1 MVDSY
6 RKDKGRCMRTDYELV
21 AKIRAG
27 EQRAFVELI
36 ERYKARIFHTT
47 LRILG
52 NREDA
57 EEAAQDTFVR
67 AHRGLENF
75 REDSTFSTWIYR
87 ICVNTCLNLLESR
100 KRFKAQDIDRT
111 PIEELPYIE
120 SPESSFGDED
130 LQSRIFSSMEKLPT
144 KYRTVLVLYHIQH
157 LAYQEIA
164 EIMQMPMGSV
174 KTHLFRARA
183 LLREQVLREFSHEE
197 LVA

>member
-1 MVDSY
+1 M
-6 RKDKGRCMRTDYELV
+6 KTDHELV

-27 EQRAFVELI
+27 DQRALVELI
-36 ERYKARIFHTT
+36 DRYKARIYHTT

-67 AHRGLENF
+67 AYRGLENF
-75 REDSTFSTWIYR
+75 REDATFSTWIYR
-87 ICVNTCLNLLESR
+87 VCVNACLNKLESR
-100 KRFKAQDIDRT
+100 KRFQTQDIDET
-111 PIEELPYIE
+111 PIAELPFTE
-120 SPESSFGDED
+120 SPEAEFADED
-130 LQSRIFSSMEKLPT
+130 LQSRVFAAMEELPM

-164 EIMQMPMGSV
+164 EVMQMPMGSI

-183 LLREQVLREFSHEE
+183 LLRERVLREFSHEE
-197 LVA
+197 FVA

>member
-1 MVDSY
+1 MN
-6 RKDKGRCMRTDYELV
+6 TDHEL
-21 AKIRAG
+21 ISRLRAG

-67 AHRGLENF
+67 AFRGLENF
-75 REDSTFSTWIYR
+75 REESTFSTWIYR
-87 ICVNTCLNLLESR
+87 ICVNTCLNSLESR
-100 KRFKAQDIDRT
+100 KRFKSQDIEKT
-111 PIEELPYIE
+111 PVEELPYIE
-120 SPESSFGDED
+120 SPESDFADED
-130 LQSRIFSSMEKLPT
+130 LQARVFSAIKELPP

-164 EIMQMPMGSV
+164 AIMQMPMGSV

-183 LLREQVLREFSHEE
+183 LLRERVLREFSREE

>member
-1 MVDSY
+1 
-6 RKDKGRCMRTDYELV
+6 MRTDHELV
-21 AKIRAG
+21 AKIRTG
-27 EQRAFVELI
+27 DQRAFVELI
-36 ERYKARIFHTT
+36 DRYKARIYHTT

-67 AHRGLENF
+67 AYRGLENF
-75 REDSTFSTWIYR
+75 REEATFSTWIYR

-100 KRFKAQDIDRT
+100 KRFKAQDIDST
-111 PIEELPYIE
+111 PVEDLPFIESTESDFEEEDLQARIFLAMEELPA
-120 SPESSFGDED
+120 
-130 LQSRIFSSMEKLPT
+130 
-144 KYRTVLVLYHIQH
+144 KYRTVLALYHIQH

-183 LLREQVLREFSHEE
+183 LLRERVLRQFSREE

>member
-1 MVDSY
+1 MNPD
-6 RKDKGRCMRTDYELV
+6 RDLLERIRT
-21 AKIRAG
+21 G
-27 EQRAFVELI
+27 EQRAFVVLI
-36 ERYKARIFHTT
+36 DRYKARIYHTT

-67 AHRGLENF
+67 AFRGLENF

-87 ICVNTCLNLLESR
+87 ICVNTCLNRLESR
-100 KRFKAQDIDRT
+100 KRFKAQDIDNT
-111 PIEELPYIE
+111 PIEELPFME
-120 SPESSFGDED
+120 SPESSFGEED
-130 LQSRIFSSMEKLPT
+130 LQRRIFASMEKLPE

-157 LAYQEIA
+157 LTYQEIA
-164 EIMQMPMGSV
+164 EIMQMSMGSV

-183 LLREQVLREFSHEE
+183 LLRELVLREFSHEE

>member
-1 MVDSY
+1 MHD
-6 RKDKGRCMRTDYELV
+6 DHELV
-21 AKIRAG
+21 TRLRARD
-27 EQRAFVELI
+27 QRAFAELI
-36 ERYKARIFHTT
+36 DRYKARIFHTT

-67 AHRGLENF
+67 AFRGLENF
-75 REDSTFSTWIYR
+75 REDATFSTWIYR

-100 KRFKAQDIDRT
+100 KRFKAQDIAKT
-111 PIEELPYIE
+111 PLEELPFIE
-120 SPESSFGDED
+120 SPENSFEEED
-130 LQSRIFSSMEKLPT
+130 LQTRVFSAAEKLPD

-183 LLREQVLREFSHEE
+183 MLRERVLREFSHEE

>member
-1 MVDSY
+1 MNADH
-6 RKDKGRCMRTDYELV
+6 DLV
-21 AKIRAG
+21 ARSRTG
-27 EQRAFVELI
+27 DQRAFGALI
-36 ERYKARIFHTT
+36 DRYKARIYHTT

-67 AHRGLENF
+67 AYRGLENF
-75 REDSTFSTWIYR
+75 REDATFSTWIYR
-87 ICVNTCLNLLESR
+87 ICVNTCLNKLASR

-111 PIEELPYIE
+111 PIEELPYAE
-120 SPESSFGDED
+120 SPEADFADED
-130 LQSRIFSSMEKLPT
+130 LHSRVLLTMAKLPAQ
-144 KYRTVLVLYHIQH
+144 YRTVLVLYHIQH

-183 LLREQVLREFSHEE
+183 MLREQVLREFSREE

>member
-1 MVDSY
+1 MNADN
-6 RKDKGRCMRTDYELV
+6 DLV
-21 AKIRAG
+21 ARSRTG
-27 EQRAFVELI
+27 DQRAFGALI
-36 ERYKARIFHTT
+36 DRYKARIYHTT

-67 AHRGLENF
+67 AYRGLEHF

-100 KRFKAQDIDRT
+100 KRFKAQDIDST

-120 SPESSFGDED
+120 SPESHFGEED
-130 LQSRIFSSMEKLPT
+130 LQSRVFSSMKNLPE
-144 KYRTVLVLYHIQH
+144 KYRTVLVLYHMQH

-164 EIMQMPMGSV
+164 EIMQMPLGSV

-183 LLREQVLREFSHEE
+183 MLREQVLREFSREE

>member
-1 MVDSY
+1 MYD
-6 RKDKGRCMRTDYELV
+6 DHELV
-21 AKIRAG
+21 ARIRAG
-27 EQRAFVELI
+27 DQRAFSELI
-36 ERYKARIFHTT
+36 DRYKARIYHTT

-75 REDSTFSTWIYR
+75 RGDATFSTWIYR

-111 PIEELPYIE
+111 PVEDLPFVE
-120 SPESSFGDED
+120 SPESDFEEED
-130 LQSRIFSSMEKLPT
+130 MQARIFPALEKLPA

-164 EIMQMPMGSV
+164 GIMQMPMGSV

-183 LLREQVLREFSHEE
+183 MLRERVLRQFTREE

>member
-1 MVDSY
+1 MYD
-6 RKDKGRCMRTDYELV
+6 DHELV
-21 AKIRAG
+21 ARLRAG
-27 EQRAFVELI
+27 DQRAFAELI
-36 ERYKARIFHTT
+36 DRYKARIYHTT

-67 AHRGLENF
+67 AYRGLENF
-75 REDSTFSTWIYR
+75 RKEATFSTWIYR

-100 KRFKAQDIDRT
+100 KRFKAQDIDST
-111 PIEELPYIE
+111 PVEDLPFIE
-120 SPESSFGDED
+120 SAESDFAEED
-130 LQSRIFSSMEKLPT
+130 LQARIFSTMEKLPA

-183 LLREQVLREFSHEE
+183 MLRERVLRQFSREE